1 MCKVEYKSV
10 KIRSS
15 VTLVAFM
22 FICLRRLE
30 RYILLLHFYRYLNM
44 ASNLTKNIVLRVL
57 SNSYSDNTNSIGVI
71 NSLSKINQDN

>member
-30 RYILLLHFYRYLNM
+30 RNLFYRYLNM
-44 ASNLTKNIVLRVL
+44 ASEISQNNVSRKFVEML
-57 SNSYSDNTNSIGVI
+57 
-71 NSLSKINQDN
+71 